1 MTDALLAALLSQA
14 LLLSLAIALLWALRP
29 LLKRL
34 GVGAVYAAWLLVPAL
49 LLTPALPRPA
59 QEPLRLV
66 MQAAG
71 GGNAPV
77 AMPALPTPTTGHA
90 APWLALWLVGVT
102 LVVVVQVRR
111 QWRLARLGERLPA
124 GSSPALVGLLR
135 PRIALP
141 LDFETRFNAV
151 ERELVIAHE
160 QVHRQRLDNFWN
172 LLACAITALHWWNP
186 LAWWAARRMH
196 ADQELACDATVLAAR
211 PGAATTY
218 ARALLAAH
226 GLNALGAPL
235 ASRWGS
241 AHPLVERI
249 AMLNHP
255 IPLTRRRALPVVFVI
270 ASLSALAYAGST
282 PAVADKGFIELRL
295 AMQRSEPGQKTSL
308 TSRLIGRDG
317 DRLRVTFN
325 AVDVD
330 KPGWTTQPLSI
341 TLWPEKQGETAL
353 IKTQISVG
361 DPAVELGRPSLTAA
375 WGETARIELSGA
387 SPDQKFMLELTP
399 TALPADYQ
407 PPSRPGMPAKR

>member
-1 MTDALLAALLSQA
+1 MADAALNTLVQQA

-34 GVGAVYAAWLLVPAL
+34 GAGAVYAAWLLVPAL

-90 APWLALWLVGVT
+90 APWLALWLVGVA
-102 LVVVVQVRR
+102 LVVVVQARR

-141 LDFETRFNAV
+141 LDFKTRFNTV

-196 ADQELACDATVLAAR
+196 ADQELACDATVLASRPDAR
-211 PGAATTY
+211 ADYT
-218 ARALLAAH
+218 RALLAAH
-226 GLNALGAPL
+226 DLRNLGAPL
-235 ASRWGS
+235 ASRWGTT
-241 AHPLVERI
+241 HPLVERI
-249 AMLNHP
+249 AMLSRP
-255 IPLTRRRALPVVFVI
+255 KPLTRRRAAL
-270 ASLSALAYAGST
+270 LSIPLLCISGAAYALQSGAPNAQPGADARMVEIRLALSSGEFKASPWLITALGARSSLQMEIAPGNIWRLDFTVTQGADGKLQVLTQPRHAGKALDPHTELLASGEASERRVGGADGVPSLLMTRVVTLLPADFKLPIRAAST
-282 PAVADKGFIELRL
+282 PAR
-295 AMQRSEPGQKTSL
+295 
-308 TSRLIGRDG
+308 
-317 DRLRVTFN
+317 
-325 AVDVD
+325 
-330 KPGWTTQPLSI
+330 
-341 TLWPEKQGETAL
+341 
-353 IKTQISVG
+353 
-361 DPAVELGRPSLTAA
+361 
-375 WGETARIELSGA
+375 
-387 SPDQKFMLELTP
+387 
-399 TALPADYQ
+399 
-407 PPSRPGMPAKR
+407 